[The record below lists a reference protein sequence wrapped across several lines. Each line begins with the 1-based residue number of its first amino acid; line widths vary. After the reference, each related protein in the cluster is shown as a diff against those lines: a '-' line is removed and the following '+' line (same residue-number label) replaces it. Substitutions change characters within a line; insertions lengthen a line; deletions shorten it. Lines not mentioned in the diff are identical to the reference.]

1 MSAGPTTGALAGGPG
16 GTATIDVPSQTGAV
30 SGAVLANPFVLTY
43 DGDGLIDRAPGG
55 TTLDSTEYGA
65 SYRVG
70 SCGGGGGPGGSALS
84 VTSVQLRARSKL
96 VGGGSVP
103 VSGSIAP
110 ARGGVPIELSAKTRS
125 SVVKRLTTK
134 ADGTFATSVP
144 VKETT
149 ELRAVAE
156 GIGSQTRRVVVL
168 SKVRIKVKRL
178 RRGRVLIRGT
188 VRPKLPGRVL
198 LLRTTSAVP
207 AARTVARKGRFS
219 FRFKNLRRGR
229 YQAVFIPSK
238 GRAERATSNK
248 GVIR

>member
-1 MSAGPTTGALAGGPG
+1 M
-16 GTATIDVPSQTGAV
+16 
-30 SGAVLANPFVLTY
+30 
-43 DGDGLIDRAPGG
+43 
-55 TTLDSTEYGA
+55 
-65 SYRVG
+65 
-70 SCGGGGGPGGSALS
+70 
-84 VTSVQLRARSKL
+84 TSVQLRARSKL

-103 VSGSIAP
+103 VSGSVAP
-110 ARGGVPIELSAKTRS
+110 ARGGVPVELSAKTRS

-134 ADGTFATSVP
+134 ADGTFATSIP

-149 ELRAVAE
+149 RAPCRRR
-156 GIGSQTRRVVVL
+156 GHRLTDTQGRRVVEGPDQGQA
-168 SKVRIKVKRL
+168 SAARSRAH
-178 RRGRVLIRGT
+178 
-188 VRPKLPGRVL
+188 PGDGASEAARDECC

>member
-1 MSAGPTTGALAGGPG
+1 M
-16 GTATIDVPSQTGAV
+16 
-30 SGAVLANPFVLTY
+30 
-43 DGDGLIDRAPGG
+43 
-55 TTLDSTEYGA
+55 
-65 SYRVG
+65 
-70 SCGGGGGPGGSALS
+70 
-84 VTSVQLRARSKL
+84 
-96 VGGGSVP
+96 
-103 VSGSIAP
+103 
-110 ARGGVPIELSAKTRS
+110 
-125 SVVKRLTTK
+125 
-134 ADGTFATSVP
+134 
-144 VKETT
+144 
-149 ELRAVAE
+149 
-156 GIGSQTRRVVVL
+156 L